1 MGNFQDKPESERF
14 ESNASA
20 PNTPKHERISK
31 RMGGDTF
38 QLSSIQ
44 IEKKQ
49 TQESIANNRSVSD
62 DSDVNEFGQT
72 MKLNS
77 PTHNCR
83 DINNELEPFRSNS
96 NTENSSKYS
105 IQIDSN
111 QLESLESI
119 LNNHSSNK
127 RNIRVEVNE
136 IGSPSQRAEPHQRNI
151 RIEADQLETIRTV
164 LHSFRP
170 KRENIRIGVDNIESL
185 KYILKS
191 LTAKRQNIPRGPN
204 VPQMNERALNRH
216 YISTES
222 DFDPDGAYLDHF
234 NPKTYEM
241 RVKSDK
247 TESFQSKSGGLAIN
261 RRNIRIEFDKID
273 TFETQLGKITPDRY
287 YLPIETDVRG
297 RTRHK
302 LHRQASSA
310 YSVQQNL
317 DQIEPEMPTL
327 YRESLGR
334 FNTPSSVDQITSE
347 EAVYYKQNPREHD
360 IPSEVDQFEPV
371 GYVLKRP
378 TKKIFREVD
387 QLDSRGPFL
396 NESLH
401 RQQSGPEELQ
411 PVGYLVNNTKHNLQ
425 RGTHHLKSQGPLLY
439 REIPDTSSILRE
451 DEPVGY
457 RLNDNWYNSPRES
470 DQFEVVRPVLY
481 RTSSQSNNV
490 SNKPDAEPA
499 GYTLNS
505 VTPNRYCTRVESN
518 TRDSTRY
525 VLNTEPPHR
534 QNNLGR
540 EQYGSTGPLY
550 YRPIPNTYNMQ
561 RYTEQLES
569 DRPMLYKQTQNRQ
582 SFLGEAVQLESAQ
595 TTSYRD
601 SRSRHQKMDSEHP
614 QSIRPAFYQSAES
627 RYSIPR
633 DPDEDHSTGYLNNP
647 PSNWYE
653 TQVSTEEREALKS
666 SVIQEPD
673 ECATDGSLFSL
684 PSSNKRHVSV
694 ESDNFKSIRPLLKA
708 RSPSEYSIR
717 EESDL
722 SDSEFLKH
730 CAEQI

>member
-31 RMGGDTF
+31 RMGGDKF

-62 DSDVNEFGQT
+62 DSDVNESGQT

-77 PTHNCR
+77 PTHKCR
-83 DINNELEPFRSNS
+83 DINNELEPFRSIPNI
-96 NTENSSKYS
+96 ENPNKYS
-105 IQIDSN
+105 IQIDTN

-119 LNNHSSNK
+119 LNKHTSNK

-136 IGSPSQRAEPHQRNI
+136 IGPSSQRAEPHQRNI

-164 LHSFRP
+164 LQSFRP

-191 LTAKRQNIPRGPN
+191 LTAKRQNIPRGPD
-204 VPQMNERALNRH
+204 VPQINERALSRH
-216 YISTES
+216 YISTDS
-222 DFDPDGAYLDHF
+222 DFDPDGAYLDQF
-234 NPKTYEM
+234 NPKKYEM

-247 TESFQSKSGGLAIN
+247 TESSHSKSGGLAIN

-273 TFETQLGKITPDRY
+273 TFETPDRY
-287 YLPIETDVRG
+287 YLPMETDVRE
-297 RTRHK
+297 RTRPT

-310 YSVQQNL
+310 YSVQKNL
-317 DQIEPEMPTL
+317 DQIEPEMPTF

-334 FNTPSSVDQITSE
+334 FNTPSSVDQITPE
-347 EAVYYKQNPREHD
+347 EAVYYKQKPRERD
-360 IPSEVDQFEPV
+360 IPSEVDQSEPM
-371 GYVLKRP
+371 GYVLKRS
-378 TKKIFREVD
+378 TKKIFREMD
-387 QLDSRGPFL
+387 QLDSRGPVL

-401 RQQSGPEELQ
+401 RQQIGPEELQ
-411 PVGYLVNNTKHNLQ
+411 PVGYLVNNTRHNLQ
-425 RGTHHLKSQGPLLY
+425 RGTHRLKSQGPLLY
-439 REIPDTSSILRE
+439 KEIPDNSCILRE

-457 RLNDNWYNSPRES
+457 RLNDNWYSMPRES
-470 DQFEVVRPVLY
+470 DQFELVRPVLY

-490 SNKPDAEPA
+490 SNEPYAEPA

-505 VTPNRYCTRVESN
+505 VTPNRYYTQVESDR
-518 TRDSTRY
+518 RDSTRY

-534 QNNLGR
+534 QNSLGR

-550 YRPIPNTYNMQ
+550 YRPISKTHNMQ

-569 DRPMLYKQTQNRQ
+569 DRPMLYKQTQNRR
-582 SFLGEAVQLESAQ
+582 SFLGETVQRESAEA
-595 TTSYRD
+595 TSYRD
-601 SRSRHQKMDSEHP
+601 SRPRHQKTDLENP
-614 QSIRPAFYQSAES
+614 ESIRPAFYHSTES

-633 DPDEDHSTGYLNNP
+633 DPDEDQSIGYLNNP
-647 PSNWYE
+647 ASNWFE
-653 TQVSTEEREALKS
+653 SQVSTEELEALKS
-666 SVIQEPD
+666 SVIREPD
-673 ECATDGSLFSL
+673 ECATVGSVFSL
-684 PSSNKRHVSV
+684 ASSNKRHASI
-694 ESDNFKSIRPLLKA
+694 ESDNFKSNRPLLKA

-722 SDSEFLKH
+722 SDSEFSKH
-730 CAEQI
+730 CAEQT